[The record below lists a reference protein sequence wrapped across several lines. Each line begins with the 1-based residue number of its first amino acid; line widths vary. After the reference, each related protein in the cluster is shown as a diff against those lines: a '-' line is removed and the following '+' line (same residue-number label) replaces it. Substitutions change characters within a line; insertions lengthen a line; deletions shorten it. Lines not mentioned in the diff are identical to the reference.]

1 MLKRK
6 VFLKV
11 MILCTL
17 FFLPFFRINAAVVTK
32 MKKSTGLILIDG
44 GKKDG
49 FKNNEKV
56 CFFNFSQ
63 VNMGCGRVRQLLL
76 TKSVIKVTTLVAN
89 KIEAGFFARTK
100 NMEDSRNKKNMETF
114 VISPRLAIYYPIVPG
129 VKFSHL
135 GVLNPANDGTL
146 FTQASTGPL
155 GFSFFTGVE
164 VDIRVINLT
173 VGFNFLTLAP
183 AAQEVEEAVKTA
195 YSFSNRF
202 FVDYTFYPHP
212 LFGIGLGVQGNY
224 HGIAVNFFDSAI
236 LDTEFLYKED
246 KMTFSLR
253 VPLSLNVL
261 FKPAGFFL
269 RVTPTL
275 NLFALSLGSSL
286 LPTTEDR
293 GNSFPYKTQIEKLEQ
308 TTDYTLESDIKTSLG
323 FSDNIFS
330 LDASLGFFVVF

>member
-224 HGIAVNFFDSAI
+224 HGIAVNLFDSAI

-293 GNSFPYKTQIEKLEQ
+293 GNSFPYKTQIDKLEQ

>member
-1 MLKRK
+1 
-6 VFLKV
+6 
-11 MILCTL
+11 
-17 FFLPFFRINAAVVTK
+17 
-32 MKKSTGLILIDG
+32 
-44 GKKDG
+44 
-49 FKNNEKV
+49 
-56 CFFNFSQ
+56 
-63 VNMGCGRVRQLLL
+63 
-76 TKSVIKVTTLVAN
+76 
-89 KIEAGFFARTK
+89 
-100 NMEDSRNKKNMETF
+100 
-114 VISPRLAIYYPIVPG
+114 
-129 VKFSHL
+129 
-135 GVLNPANDGTL
+135 
-146 FTQASTGPL
+146 
-155 GFSFFTGVE
+155 
-164 VDIRVINLT
+164 
-173 VGFNFLTLAP
+173 
-183 AAQEVEEAVKTA
+183 
-195 YSFSNRF
+195 
-202 FVDYTFYPHP
+202 VDYTFYPHP

-224 HGIAVNFFDSAI
+224 HGIAVNLFDSAI

-293 GNSFPYKTQIEKLEQ
+293 GNSFPYKTQIDKLEQ